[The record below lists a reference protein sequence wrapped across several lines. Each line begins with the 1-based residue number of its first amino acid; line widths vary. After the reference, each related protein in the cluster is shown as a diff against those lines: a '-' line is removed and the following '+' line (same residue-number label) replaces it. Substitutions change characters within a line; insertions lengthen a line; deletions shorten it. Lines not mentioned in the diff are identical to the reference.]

1 LGYRWCD
8 SIATKKT
15 GISETNAV
23 DKKVVIGATK
33 CGDACVL
40 YDATGKIIWNDTIA
54 VQYNT
59 GSDAQTNGSGTV
71 WPGLGN
77 GVESCIANDN
87 QTAYFAVS
95 NMAFNFFSSQGGHG
109 DPVFNAIE
117 NGIGTGTITAID
129 INTGRIK

>member
-1 LGYRWCD
+1 MGYRWSD
-8 SIATKKT
+8 SLATKKT

-33 CGDACVL
+33 LGDACVL

-77 GVESCIANDN
+77 GVESYIANDN

-109 DPVFNAIE
+109 DPVDLLHN
-117 NGIGTGTITAID
+117 
-129 INTGRIK
+129 